1 MLAEQVTIMGENDG
15 VINHVPHER
24 KWRMGP
30 MSARFQGNR
39 LRWASIL
46 ILFLGVVPLVAQNQ
60 SPRLPGPPTGFQVPG
75 ITNPQPGSIP
85 TMNLPSPGIDMGK
98 PLSQKQ
104 KTDIVRANFQRTKKD
119 IAKLSK
125 LVQSLQDE
133 IDKTNP
139 NVLSLSIV
147 NKATRIEKLAKR
159 IKDEA
164 KSY

>member
-1 MLAEQVTIMGENDG
+1 MPAR
-15 VINHVPHER
+15 HE
-24 KWRMGP
+24 
-30 MSARFQGNR
+30 NR

-46 ILFLGVVPLVAQNQ
+46 ILILGAAPLAAQSQ
-60 SPRLPGPPTGFQVPG
+60 SPRPPGPPTGFQIPG
-75 ITNPQPGSIP
+75 ITSPQPGSIP
-85 TMNLPSPGIDMGK
+85 TLNLPSPSTDIGK

>member
-1 MLAEQVTIMGENDG
+1 
-15 VINHVPHER
+15 
-24 KWRMGP
+24 
-30 MSARFQGNR
+30 
-39 LRWASIL
+39 
-46 ILFLGVVPLVAQNQ
+46 
-60 SPRLPGPPTGFQVPG
+60 
-75 ITNPQPGSIP
+75 
-85 TMNLPSPGIDMGK
+85 MGK